1 MAFVVALI
9 LGFIFLDGWMRYALI
24 AGGAL
29 IELAEIAGWLRW
41 RNVRAT
47 TGVEGLVGMTGGGLS
62 DCAPEGQV
70 RVKGQRW
77 KAHRREGG
85 EAGTKVRVD
94 SVEGLRLDVSAAYA
108 SGEVA

>member
-1 MAFVVALI
+1 MAFVVALA

-29 IELAEIAGWLRW
+29 IEIAEIGVWLRW

-47 TGVEGLVGMTGGGLS
+47 TGVEAMVGLTGIALT

-70 RVKGQRW
+70 KVKGQIWNARC
-77 KAHRREGG
+77 REGV
-85 EAGTKVRVD
+85 EAGTTVRVD
-94 SVEGLRLDVSAAYA
+94 AVEGLRLDVSPA
-108 SGEVA
+108 